1 MGDYLIV
8 AVQDSDCILKYY
20 PEVTVLY
27 TTEQRMELVEALRDV
42 DEIVKN
48 VEFDVFLMEEIKN
61 TVDFSVL

>member
-1 MGDYLIV
+1 MGDCLIV